1 MTFAP
6 TRTTST
12 LAALLICGL
21 AFAATPAPAL
31 AKDKDDTRTVSVT
44 GDGSAKGRPD
54 TAHITTGVVSD
65 GDTARAALDAN
76 SSSMTGMV
84 NSLKDLGIEAKNI
97 QTVNFAVHPRYTRAK
112 EGEAQKI
119 SGYRVVNTVRVTV
132 TDIDRLGQILDK
144 VVAQGSNEIGGVAFS
159 IDESAEL
166 SDEARREAMDDAR
179 RKAGLLA
186 EAAGAKLGKV
196 LTISEE
202 MPHPMPRQA
211 FARTAVA
218 AESAPPIEAGEQS
231 LSVRVNVTWELE

>member
-1 MTFAP
+1 M
-6 TRTTST
+6 

-21 AFAATPAPAL
+21 ALTAAPSAGM
-31 AKDKDDTRTVSVT
+31 AKDKDDARTVSVT

-65 GDTARAALDAN
+65 GETARAALDAN
-76 SSSMTGMV
+76 STGM
-84 NSLKDLGIEAKNI
+84 SAMIDKIKALGIAAKDI

-112 EGEAQKI
+112 EGEPQKI

-132 TDIDRLGQILDK
+132 KDIDGLGKILDA

-159 IDESAEL
+159 IEDSEKL
-166 SDEARREAMDDAR
+166 SDDARREAMDDAR
-179 RKAGLLA
+179 RKASLLA

-211 FARTAVA
+211 FARAAVA
-218 AESAPPIEAGEQS
+218 AEAAPPIEAGEQS